1 MLLQKCGG
9 GGGTHFKLS
18 FLHADLREKF
28 GATKNPPP
36 TTDTT
41 GLTPFID

>member
-1 MLLQKCGG
+1 MRGG
-9 GGGTHFKLS
+9 GGAHLTLS

-28 GATKNPPP
+28 GATKTPPP
-36 TTDTT
+36 TSDTI